1 MVILITGCSGFI
13 GYHLAKE
20 ILKKNK
26 KNKVI
31 GIDNMN
37 SYYDVE
43 LKKARK
49 KKLQS
54 LKNKKNF
61 IFIKADIQ
69 NEKIINKIFSKYK
82 FDLVYHLAAQAGVR
96 FSISSPKQYIDSN
109 ILGFYNLLECVRKY
123 KTKKFFFASS
133 SSVYGSRKNN
143 LFFKEEFDTD
153 KPSSFYAATKK
164 ANEIMAYSYSSL
176 YKINIIGLRFFTAY
190 GPFGRPDMAYY
201 KFTKKIINNEKIQL
215 YNRGNHL
222 RDFTYIDDVINS
234 IILLEKNSNK
244 IKSKFE
250 IFNIGAS
257 KPTSLIK
264 FLKIIEKKLG
274 KKAKIQNV
282 PLQKGDVIKTKAS
295 INKLKKITGYQPKIK
310 IEDGLEKF
318 IRWYTEF
325 NK

>member
-13 GYHLAKE
+13 GFHLAKS
-20 ILKKNK
+20 ILKNK
-26 KNKVI
+26 KNTKVV

-37 SYYDVE
+37 SYYDVD

-49 KKLQS
+49 KKLIS
-54 LKNKKNF
+54 LDSKNF
-61 IFIKADIQ
+61 VFIKADIQ
-69 NEKIINKIFSKYK
+69 NEKKMRKIFSKYK
-82 FDLVYHLAAQAGVR
+82 FDLIYHLAAQAGVR
-96 FSISSPKQYIDSN
+96 FSINSPKQYINSN
-109 ILGFYNLLECVRKY
+109 IIGFYNLLECARKN
-123 KTKKFFFASS
+123 KTKKIFFASS
-133 SSVYGSRKNN
+133 SSVYGSRRNN
-143 LFFKEEFDTD
+143 LFFKEEFCTD

-176 YKINIIGLRFFTAY
+176 YKIKLIGLRFFTAY

-201 KFTKKIINNEKIQL
+201 KFTKKIINNEQIQL

-234 IILLEKNSNK
+234 INLLEKNSSK

-257 KPTSLIK
+257 EPTSLIK
-264 FLKIIEKKLG
+264 FLKIIEKILG
-274 KKAKIQNV
+274 KKAKIKNV
-282 PLQKGDVIKTKAS
+282 SLQMGDVIKTKAS
-295 INKLKKITGYQPKIK
+295 ISKLKKITGYKPKIK
-310 IEDGLEKF
+310 IEDGLKKF
-318 IRWYTEF
+318 IRWYKEF